1 MFNPVASQAV
11 NFERVQSNKELRKM
25 IKLESGLDVRRM
37 DNFSLIAILAVFRLM
52 KDQQIEQRIGLYS
65 VATYFSIDLLQGLLM
80 DINNNVDIRP
90 VDFIST
96 VGNTANFYLAKL
108 FNITGPNIFIGTSEK
123 AQEKLLSLAQCD
135 LNNGLIDYA
144 LLVEWQ
150 DNEIS
155 YQCVAKLLQ
164 RT

>member
-1 MFNPVASQAV
+1 MFELIASQEV
-11 NFERVQSNKELRKM
+11 TFERNQSNKELKKL
-25 IKLESGLDVRRM
+25 IKAESSIDVRRM

-52 KDQQIEQRIGLYS
+52 KDNETQKDLGLYS
-65 VATYFSIDLLQGLLM
+65 VATYFSIDLLQGLLI
-80 DINNNVDIRP
+80 DINKNVDIRP

-108 FNITGPNIFIGTSEK
+108 FNITGPNIFIGSSDH
-123 AQEKLLSLAQCD
+123 AQDKLLNLAQCD
-135 LNNGLIDYA
+135 LNNELIDSA

-150 DNEIS
+150 DSDNS
-155 YQCVAKLLQ
+155 YKCIAKLLQ